1 MILII
6 NIKAMVIEQGDVI
19 SVTVST
25 TTTLNSVNTDH
36 GRLSLDL
43 LNI

>member
-25 TTTLNSVNTDH
+25 TTSTTLNTTVSTRITT
-36 GRLSLDL
+36 G
-43 LNI
+43 